1 MYQTGPKC
9 SGTKGEKKNT
19 IKLQRKYLIS
29 STIKMKS
36 QSGLKMGFL
45 M

>member
-1 MYQTGPKC
+1 MYQTGLKC
-9 SGTKGEKKNT
+9 SGTKGKKKNT

-29 STIKMKS
+29 SRIKMK
-36 QSGLKMGFL
+36 SGLKMGFI